1 MITFIVI
8 VGIIFLILAHECGH
22 FFVARKFK
30 VTVEEFGIGYP
41 PRIWSKTKDGVVWSI
56 NALPF
61 GGFVKILG
69 EDGGNN
75 DPNSFSKQK
84 IWKRISILSAGV
96 LMNILVGWIFFSG
109 VYMTGSPER
118 AIVMD
123 VKQNT
128 PAAIAGIEKGDI
140 VLALESSDVGIVKK
154 PNADE
159 FISFTGKAVGKEMVI
174 EVSRQGNNK
183 MFTVIPRINPPEG
196 EGALGVSITN
206 AGFPRQSF
214 FSSILSGFTTTIS
227 VIGAIVVGL
236 FSFFAHIFSP
246 NGFDAVAGPIG
257 VVKMASEMGTLGLS
271 YVFQIIGLISINLA
285 ILNLIPFPALDGGRI
300 LFLIIEKFRGKPAPE
315 KIEQWVN
322 MAGFFIL
329 IALMIAVTF
338 KDLSRLFSA

>member
-1 MITFIVI
+1 MITLIVI
-8 VGIIFLILAHECGH
+8 VGIIFLILAHEFGH
-22 FFVARKFK
+22 FFVARRFK
-30 VTVEEFGIGYP
+30 VTVEEFGVGYP
-41 PRIWSKTKDGVVWSI
+41 PRVWSKEKNGVVWSI

-69 EDGGNN
+69 EDGGNE

-84 IWKRISILSAGV
+84 IWKRICILSAGV

-109 VYMTGSPER
+109 VYMSGSPER
-118 AIVMD
+118 AIIMD

-128 PAAIAGIEKGDI
+128 PAAVVGIEKGDI
-140 VLALESSDVGIVKK
+140 VLSLGSKDVGIVKK

-159 FISFTGKAVGKEMVI
+159 FISFTTKAVGKEISI
-174 EVSRQGNNK
+174 EVSRKGTSK
-183 MFTVIPRINPPEG
+183 SFVVIPRINPPEG

-206 AGFPRQSF
+206 AGFVRESF
-214 FSSILSGFTTTIS
+214 FSAISDGFVTTIT
-227 VIGAIVVGL
+227 VMGAIIMGL

-315 KIEQWVN
+315 KVEQWVN
-322 MAGFFIL
+322 MAGFFVL
-329 IALMIAVTF
+329 IVLMIAVTF
-338 KDLSRLFSA
+338 KDVTRLFS